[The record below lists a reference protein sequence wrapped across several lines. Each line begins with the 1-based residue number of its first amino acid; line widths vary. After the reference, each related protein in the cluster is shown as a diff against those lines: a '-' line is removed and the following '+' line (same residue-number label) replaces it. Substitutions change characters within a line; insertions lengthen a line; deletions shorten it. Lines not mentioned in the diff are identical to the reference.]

1 MGKIFIQPEKAED
14 VVTSLKIVGELKALY
29 YFGVNSSDY
38 VTETEK
44 FLFDFLVYQNRFP
57 IYFYFEAD
65 NDFGNI
71 VGIFNANQIDYTLDR
86 LADKSWVFSIK
97 GLTAATKTGRYTD
110 IYMV

>member
-44 FLFDFLVYQNRFP
+44 FLFDFL
-57 IYFYFEAD
+57 
-65 NDFGNI
+65 
-71 VGIFNANQIDYTLDR
+71 L
-86 LADKSWVFSIK
+86 
-97 GLTAATKTGRYTD
+97 
-110 IYMV
+110 